1 MKGHETTRVLGAARD
16 DLVARPPVESE
27 GAEVHAVGG
36 ALGEGYVIGV
46 HAREPRRRFART
58 GVRGAL
64 VSVEVRALEVG
75 GPRAQVVRL
84 AHGTYRLAGGW
95 AAATGVEVDEVVA
108 HQGGKHFSR
117 KVHYRFHSFCGLG
130 LRLMPFCIIA
140 AP

>member
-27 GAEVHAVGG
+27 GAEVHAMGG
-36 ALGEGYVIGV
+36 ALGEGYVIRV
-46 HAREPRRRFART
+46 HACEPRR
-58 GVRGAL
+58 
-64 VSVEVRALEVG
+64 
-75 GPRAQVVRL
+75 RL

-130 LRLMPFCIIA
+130 SRLMPFCIIA